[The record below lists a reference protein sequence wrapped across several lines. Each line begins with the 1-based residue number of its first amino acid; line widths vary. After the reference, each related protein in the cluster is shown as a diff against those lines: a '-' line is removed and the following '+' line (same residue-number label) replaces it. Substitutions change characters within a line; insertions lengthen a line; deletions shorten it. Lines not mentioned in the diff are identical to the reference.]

1 MKEHDTDMPDAG
13 RVTLDQI
20 RHRADEVTEL
30 AVADAKSAAS
40 AVVRNEGAR
49 MLFVI
54 AGAVVVVASLAYF
67 AGVRS
72 GRAREMEL

>member
-1 MKEHDTDMPDAG
+1 MTERETDSSDAG

-30 AVADAKSAAS
+30 AVADAKAAAS

-49 MLFVI
+49 TLFVI

-72 GRAREMEL
+72 CRVREMDL